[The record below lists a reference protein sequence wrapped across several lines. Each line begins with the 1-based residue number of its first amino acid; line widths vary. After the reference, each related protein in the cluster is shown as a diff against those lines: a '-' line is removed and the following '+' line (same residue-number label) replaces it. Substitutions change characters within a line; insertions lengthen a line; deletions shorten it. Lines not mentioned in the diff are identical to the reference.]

1 MYQPVMKLS
10 LYLGCLVVHI
20 GCKVLLA
27 HFLINLYTLK
37 SIPKINIAGIIFLY
51 DQGMNY
57 ILIKKYQHP
66 NPYSYHK
73 KEKCSSSSASSLSF
87 MYSILTLRLKI
98 FAIILPLAQAT
109 SSQDPF
115 L

>member
-20 GCKVLLA
+20 GCK
-27 HFLINLYTLK
+27 INLYTLK

-57 ILIKKYQHP
+57 ISRHFLIKKYQHP
-66 NPYSYHK
+66 NPYLYHK

-98 FAIILPLAQAT
+98 FAIILPLAQAK